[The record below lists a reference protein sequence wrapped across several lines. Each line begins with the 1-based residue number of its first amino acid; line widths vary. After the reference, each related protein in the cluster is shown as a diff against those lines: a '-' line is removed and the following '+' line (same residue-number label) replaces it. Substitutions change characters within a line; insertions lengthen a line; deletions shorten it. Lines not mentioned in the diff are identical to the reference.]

1 MSSNSSDNDLKD
13 FEKVR
18 QNESMRVSTDRDAQ
32 DIHDDFSNE
41 EYWEDDLD
49 FDDDPG
55 AGLFKK
61 LVPIGL
67 GLIAVAV
74 VGGGILI
81 MLGDNKPSNNIPD
94 AIPLIEAET
103 TPEKTKPE
111 SPGGMVIP
119 HQDKLVLNNDSSA
132 SGNIQVEKLLPP
144 PEVPQPPKAPEPEA
158 HSTAETLAQSST
170 SEPQAQITATEE
182 ATESV
187 RKEVEAAKIEEQ
199 PLANTG
205 EESSIPKAP
214 ELKTPEVESVLAPK
228 PEAEVA
234 KKVET
239 PKVPEPAV
247 SEPAATTTAKKAEP
261 KEAAPAAVA
270 QKPVSGQY
278 VLQLASLKSKD
289 GAMTEWNNMQRKLS
303 DLLGSK
309 QPIIEKASISGVG
322 VRYRLQTGPFDNKQA
337 ASDFCTKLKA
347 AKRDCLVKKVK

>member
-1 MSSNSSDNDLKD
+1 MSSNSSDDDLKD

-18 QNESMRVSTDRDAQ
+18 HNESMRVSTDRDAQ
-32 DIHDDFSNE
+32 DVHDEFSNE

-119 HQDKLVLNNDSSA
+119 HQDKLVLNNDSST
-132 SGNIQVEKLLPP
+132 SGTAQVEKLLPP
-144 PEVPQPPKAPEPEA
+144 PEIPQPPKTPEPEINSSVEA
-158 HSTAETLAQSST
+158 TAQSAT
-170 SEPQAQITATEE
+170 NEAQTQVTATEE
-182 ATESV
+182 SAQSV
-187 RKEVEAAKIEEQ
+187 AKKVETTGVEEQ
-199 PLANTG
+199 PLASTG
-205 EESSIPKAP
+205 EGSTIPKPP
-214 ELKTPEVESVLAPK
+214 EPKVSEVESVLAPK

-234 KKVET
+234 KKVEA
-239 PKVPEPAV
+239 PKAPDPVV
-247 SEPAATTTAKKAEP
+247 SEPSSATTTKKVEP
-261 KEAAPAAVA
+261 KVTTPAAVP

-289 GAMTEWNNMQRKLS
+289 GAMTEWKNMQRKLN

-322 VRYRLQTGPFDNKQA
+322 VRYRLQTGPFENKQA
-337 ASDFCTKLKA
+337 ASDFCSKLKA

>member
-1 MSSNSSDNDLKD
+1 MTSNSSDNDLKD

-32 DIHDDFSNE
+32 DIHDEFSNE

-111 SPGGMVIP
+111 SPGGMIIP
-119 HQDKLVLNNDSSA
+119 HQDKLVLNNDSGTSA
-132 SGNIQVEKLLPP
+132 NAQVEKLLPP
-144 PEVPQPPKAPEPEA
+144 PEIPQPPKAPEPEVDN
-158 HSTAETLAQSST
+158 TAETVAQSSA
-170 SEPQAQITATEE
+170 SETQAQITATEDTAQQSAKKE
-182 ATESV
+182 A
-187 RKEVEAAKIEEQ
+187 EAAKIEEQ
-199 PLANTG
+199 SLANTG
-205 EESSIPKAP
+205 EGSTIPKVP
-214 ELKTPEVESVLAPK
+214 ELNASEVESVLAPQS
-228 PEAEVA
+228 EAEVA
-234 KKVET
+234 KKAET
-239 PKVPEPAV
+239 SKAPEPTV
-247 SEPAATTTAKKAEP
+247 SEPTSTTAKKVEP
-261 KEAAPAAVA
+261 KEAAPTAVA
-270 QKPVSGQY
+270 QKPASGQY

-289 GAMTEWNNMQRKLS
+289 GAMTEWKNMQRKLS

-337 ASDFCTKLKA
+337 ASDFCSKLKA

>member
-1 MSSNSSDNDLKD
+1 MSSNSSDDDLKD

-18 QNESMRVSTDRDAQ
+18 QNESMRVSTDQDAQ

-119 HQDKLVLNNDSSA
+119 HQDKLVLNNDSDA
-132 SGNIQVEKLLPP
+132 SGNAQVEKLLPP
-144 PEVPQPPKAPEPEA
+144 PEIPQPPKAIEPEVGN
-158 HSTAETLAQSST
+158 STATQSATSQAEAQAVDATEKAAQSV
-170 SEPQAQITATEE
+170 AQKTE
-182 ATESV
+182 TTKV
-187 RKEVEAAKIEEQ
+187 EEQ
-199 PLANTG
+199 LLANTG
-205 EESSIPKAP
+205 EGSVIPKVP
-214 ELKTPEVESVLAPK
+214 EPKAPEVESVLAPK
-228 PEAEVA
+228 FEEDVA
-234 KKVET
+234 KNVEA
-239 PKVPEPAV
+239 PKAPDPVVPEPSSV
-247 SEPAATTTAKKAEP
+247 TTVKKTEP
-261 KEAAPAAVA
+261 KVTTPATVS

-278 VLQLASLKSKD
+278 VLQLASLKSKG
-289 GAMTEWNNMQRKLS
+289 GAMTEWKNMQRKLN

-322 VRYRLQTGPFDNKQA
+322 VRYRLQTGPFENKKA
-337 ASDFCTKLKA
+337 ASDFCSKLKA

>member
-1 MSSNSSDNDLKD
+1 MSSNSSDDDLKD

-32 DIHDDFSNE
+32 DVHDDFSNE

-119 HQDKLVLNNDSSA
+119 HQDKLVLNNDSGA
-132 SGNIQVEKLLPP
+132 SGNAQVEKLLPP
-144 PEVPQPPKAPEPEA
+144 PEIPQPPKASEPEVDSA
-158 HSTAETLAQSST
+158 AETAVQSSA
-170 SEPQAQITATEE
+170 SEAQAEITATEDT
-182 ATESV
+182 AESV
-187 RKEVEAAKIEEQ
+187 AKKAETAKIEEQ

-205 EESSIPKAP
+205 EGNAVPKA
-214 ELKTPEVESVLAPK
+214 PEVESVLAPK

-234 KKVET
+234 KKVEA
-239 PKVPEPAV
+239 PKAPKPAV
-247 SEPAATTTAKKAEP
+247 SEPTSTTTAKKVEP
-261 KEAAPAAVA
+261 EATVPTTST

-289 GAMTEWNNMQRKLS
+289 GAMTEWKNMQRKLG
-303 DLLGSK
+303 DLLGNK
-309 QPIIEKASISGVG
+309 QPIIEQASISGVG

-337 ASDFCTKLKA
+337 ASDFCSKLKA

>member
-1 MSSNSSDNDLKD
+1 MSSNSSDTDLKD

-18 QNESMRVSTDRDAQ
+18 QNESMRASTDQDAQ
-32 DIHDDFSNE
+32 DIHDEFSNE

-132 SGNIQVEKLLPP
+132 SGTAQVEKLLPP
-144 PEVPQPPKAPEPEA
+144 PEIPQPPKAPEPA
-158 HSTAETLAQSST
+158 VDNSVETTAQSTT
-170 SEPQAQITATEE
+170 SAVESEVNATEE
-182 ATESV
+182 AAQS
-187 RKEVEAAKIEEQ
+187 AAKKVETTRVEEQ
-199 PLANTG
+199 PLPNSGEGNT
-205 EESSIPKAP
+205 IPKAP
-214 ELKTPEVESVLAPK
+214 DPKKSEVESVLAPK
-228 PEAEVA
+228 SEVEVA

-239 PKVPEPAV
+239 LKAPDPVVPEPSPV
-247 SEPAATTTAKKAEP
+247 TTAKKVEP
-261 KEAAPAAVA
+261 TPVVTQ

-278 VLQLASLKSKD
+278 VLQLASLKSKE
-289 GAMTEWNNMQRKLS
+289 GAMTEWKNMQRKLS
-303 DLLGSK
+303 DLLSSK
-309 QPIIEKASISGVG
+309 QPIIEKASISDVG
-322 VRYRLQTGPFDNKQA
+322 VRYRLQTGPFDNKKA
-337 ASDFCTKLKA
+337 ASDFCSKLKS

>member
-1 MSSNSSDNDLKD
+1 MSSNSSDDDLKD

-18 QNESMRVSTDRDAQ
+18 QNESMRVSTDQDAQ

-119 HQDKLVLNNDSSA
+119 HQDKLVLNNDSGA
-132 SGNIQVEKLLPP
+132 SGNAQVEKLLPP
-144 PEVPQPPKAPEPEA
+144 PEIPQPPKASEPEVDN
-158 HSTAETLAQSST
+158 STATQSATSQAEAQ
-170 SEPQAQITATEE
+170 AVE
-182 ATESV
+182 ATEKASQSV
-187 RKEVEAAKIEEQ
+187 AQKIETTKVEEQ
-199 PLANTG
+199 SLANTG
-205 EESSIPKAP
+205 EGSSIPKAP
-214 ELKTPEVESVLAPK
+214 EPKASEVESVLAPK
-228 PEAEVA
+228 SEEDVA
-234 KKVET
+234 KKVEA
-239 PKVPEPAV
+239 PKAPDLVVPEPSSV
-247 SEPAATTTAKKAEP
+247 TTAKKAEP
-261 KEAAPAAVA
+261 KITTPATVP

-289 GAMTEWNNMQRKLS
+289 GAMTEWKNMQRKLN

-322 VRYRLQTGPFDNKQA
+322 VRYRLQTGPFENKQA
-337 ASDFCTKLKA
+337 ASDFCSKLKA